1 MMSDYEYHGVAGGG
15 LLVILIL
22 AIFWHACLT
31 KMGEVLFGKINESPK
46 GKPVRGFWG
55 VLLFLFRGEYK
66 GAGDERFIAICKKL
80 RSLLCAYF
88 GGIGAYI
95 VFLVFERPIH

>member
-31 KMGEVLFGKINESPK
+31 KMGEVLFGKINESPQ
-46 GKPVRGFWG
+46 
-55 VLLFLFRGEYK
+55 GEACSWILE
-66 GAGDERFIAICKKL
+66 GIAV
-80 RSLLCAYF
+80 S
-88 GGIGAYI
+88 
-95 VFLVFERPIH
+95 VSW